1 MHSSFSPD
9 SDVRP
14 EKMAEKCEAA
24 GLDLIAVT
32 DHNTIDGALAVRD
45 VSNIPVIVG
54 EEVTSAQGEI
64 IGLFLEETVPRGLQA
79 METAKR
85 IKAQG
90 GLVCIPHPFDRFR
103 RNVISRDALDELVPY
118 IDVVEAFNSRNN
130 LAGDDR
136 RAQAFAAEHRLLVSG
151 VTDAHTAI
159 ELGRTYMELPDFD
172 LTADSLR
179 EALGKGTVIGRRMT
193 PLIHAVTTL
202 TKVKKR
208 LLRRT
213 STRPNATDRVGPP
226 R

>member
-1 MHSSFSPD
+1 MHSNFSPD

-14 EKMAEKCEAA
+14 EKMAERCEAA

-45 VSNIPVIVG
+45 VANIAVIVG

-64 IGLFLEETVPRGLQA
+64 IGLFLDETIPRGLGA
-79 METAKR
+79 IETAQR
-85 IKAQG
+85 IKDQG

-103 RNVISRDALDELVPY
+103 RNVISREALNELVPY

-136 RAQAFAAEHRLLVSG
+136 KAQAFAVEHGLLKSG

-159 ELGRTYMELPDFD
+159 ELGRTYVELPDFD
-172 LTADSLR
+172 ITPASLR
-179 EALGKGTVIGRRMT
+179 GALGQATIVGRRVT

-213 STRPNATDRVGPP
+213 SVRPNAPDRVGPP